1 MVADCLV
8 FWSVLYSRLSYIN
21 SNFSNYP
28 KNLQYAVTIIFN
40 NFQVGSDEDASD
52 DDTNG
57 EPAKYDTL
65 VKCFQ
70 HWMMSTNHHSEN
82 TRKIYVYSI
91 RRFLKF
97 W

>member
-1 MVADCLV
+1 MQYMIV
-8 FWSVLYSRLSYIN
+8 WYYHIN
-21 SNFSNYP
+21 CNFSNFP
-28 KNLQYAVTIIFN
+28 ANLQYAVTIICN
-40 NFQVGSDEDASD
+40 NFQEGSDEDASD
-52 DDTNG
+52 DETNS
-57 EPAKYDTL
+57 EPPKYDTI

-70 HWMMSTNHHSEN
+70 HWMLSNNHHSEN